1 MEFSEQVKS
10 SVDIVKVVGEYV
22 RLKRVGSTGRYL
34 GLCPFHQ
41 EKTPSF
47 NVNQSRQFYKC
58 FGCGVGGDVFKFVM
72 EIEGLTFPE
81 VLKDLAESNG
91 IPIPKR
97 SEFSSAESRL
107 RDALYELHTFAADV
121 FRENLRAPQ
130 GAAARAYLE
139 SRGVS
144 PELIATFGLGY
155 SEPSAQALA
164 RRLADKGFTREQM
177 DASGLVRDL
186 FGGRLIFPI
195 HDERGKVIAFGA
207 RALHKEQMA
216 KYVNSPE
223 TPIYRKS
230 SVLYSLHRA
239 KDAMGKQ
246 NRVVLVEGYMD
257 VIGAYSAGVTG
268 VVASCGTALTPQ
280 QVDAMSR
287 RADTV
292 VVNFDPDSAGANA
305 AEKAIQLLLDRGL
318 HVRVLTL
325 EGGLDPDEYV
335 KEYGAETYR
344 ARIDSA
350 GGYFHWLADRTRA
363 RFPKTAEGRV
373 DAFKHLLPVVQNIH
387 DKIERASIAND
398 LAAYLGVEQ
407 SLVLEQVK
415 RGSLNKDAADRRAAP
430 PKPAMAPMERV
441 LLTALLASD
450 KARAEILPQLT
461 PAMTQGFFM
470 REIFDALRQVNGL
483 AGPSASSAPAVFSA
497 LEGRLNP
504 PAQALLHEL
513 IAADDMGD
521 EDSGLEQARACLR
534 TLEAGLRKRQL
545 DELKARVKAAERE
558 GNMEL
563 ALQLMAELHQLEQES
578 KLES

>member
-58 FGCGVGGDVFKFVM
+58 FGCGAGGDVFKFVM
-72 EIEGLTFPE
+72 EIEGLTFFE
-81 VLKDLAESNG
+81 ALKDLAESHG
-91 IPIPKR
+91 MPMPKR

-107 RDALYELHTFAADV
+107 RSALYDLHAFAADI
-121 FRENLRAPQ
+121 FRDNLRAPQ

-144 PELIATFGLGY
+144 PEMIATFGLGY

-195 HDERGKVIAFGA
+195 HDERGKAIAFGA
-207 RALHKEQMA
+207 RALEKDQMA

-230 SVLYSLHRA
+230 SVLYNVHRA
-239 KDAMGKQ
+239 KDAMAKQ

-268 VVASCGTALTPQ
+268 VVASCGTALTAQ
-280 QVDAMSR
+280 QVDTMSR

-325 EGGLDPDEYV
+325 DGGLDPDEYV

-344 ARIDSA
+344 AKIESA
-350 GGYFHWLADRTRA
+350 GGYFHWLADRARA

-373 DAFKHLLPVVQNIH
+373 DAFKFLLPVVQNIQ
-387 DKIERASIAND
+387 DKIERASVAND

-415 RGSLNKDAADRRAAP
+415 RGSLNKDAAARRAAP
-430 PKPAMAPMERV
+430 QKPAVAPMERV
-441 LLTALLASD
+441 LLTALLSSD
-450 KARAEILPQLT
+450 EARAEVLPRLT
-461 PAMTQGFFM
+461 PELTGGFYT
-470 REIFDALRQVNGL
+470 REIFDALSHVNGL
-483 AGPSASSAPAVFSA
+483 TGPAAFSA
-497 LEGRLNP
+497 LAARLNP

-513 IAADDMGD
+513 VAADDMSDG
-521 EDSGLEQARACLR
+521 DSGLEQARSCLR
-534 TLEAGLRKRQL
+534 TLEAGLRRRRL
-545 DELKARVKAAERE
+545 DELKARVKAAERD
-558 GNMEL
+558 GRMEE
-563 ALQLMAELHQLEQES
+563 ALQLMAELHQLERES
-578 KLES
+578 KLE

>member
-58 FGCGVGGDVFKFVM
+58 FGCGAGGDVFKFVM

-81 VLKDLAESNG
+81 VLKDLAESTG
-91 IPIPKR
+91 IPMPKR

-107 RDALYELHTFAADV
+107 RAALYDLHALAADL
-121 FRENLRAPQ
+121 FRDNLRAPQ

-144 PELIATFGLGY
+144 PEMIATFGLGY
-155 SEPSAQALA
+155 SEPSPQSLA
-164 RRLADKGFTREQM
+164 RRLSEKGFTREQM
-177 DASGLVRDL
+177 DASGIVRDL
-186 FGGRLIFPI
+186 FGNRLIFPI

-230 SVLYSLHRA
+230 SVLYNLHRA
-239 KDAMGKQ
+239 KDAMSKQ

-257 VIGAYSAGVTG
+257 VIGAYTAGVTG

-287 RADTV
+287 RAETAV
-292 VVNFDPDSAGANA
+292 INFDPDSAGANA
-305 AEKAIQLLLDRGL
+305 AEKAIQLLLDRGM

-335 KEYGAETYR
+335 KEYGAETYCR
-344 ARIDSA
+344 KIESA
-350 GGYFHWLADRTRA
+350 GGYFHWLADRARA
-363 RFPKTAEGRV
+363 RYPKTAEGRV
-373 DAFKHLLPVVQNIH
+373 DAFKFLLPVVQNIH
-387 DKIERASIAND
+387 DKIERASVAND

-407 SLVLEQVK
+407 SLVLEQLK
-415 RGSLNKDAADRRAAP
+415 RASLGKPAADRRAAP
-430 PKPAMAPMERV
+430 QQPPAQQSNVSPMERV

-450 KARAEILPQLT
+450 EARAEVLPQLT
-461 PAMTQGFFM
+461 PAMTHGFYT

-483 AGPSASSAPAVFSA
+483 AGPAAFSA
-497 LEGRLNP
+497 AEGRLNP

-513 IAADDMGD
+513 VAADDMNDG
-521 EDSGLEQARACLR
+521 ESGLEQARACLR
-534 TLEAGLRKRQL
+534 KLEAGMWKRRL

-558 GNMEL
+558 GRMEE
-563 ALQLMAELHQLEQES
+563 ALQLMSELHQLEQES
-578 KLES
+578 KLEF